1 MSGIVSEHPSD
12 AMLLSYGNGKL
23 DETIADAVGAHV
35 DSCPECLA
43 KVARL
48 GSDSFVGKVRRAQ
61 GQESDRETYLN
72 QTEGAAPATDGP
84 PAELA
89 GLIDYQIVRRL
100 DAGGMGVIYL
110 ARNILMDRDEVLKVM
125 GVKLIERPGA
135 MERFQGEIRVAARM
149 RHPNIVTAYRAF
161 RSGNLLIFA
170 MEYVEGTDLAKIVKG
185 RMASGKGPLPV
196 SNSCY
201 YIHQAALALQHADE
215 QGTVHR
221 DIKPANLMLA
231 QKEGLPIIKVLDFGL
246 SKATFENTVLE
257 PERPTKNLLVH
268 TDGGLTIV
276 GQMLGTPE
284 YVAPE
289 QIADAQSADI
299 RADIYSLGCTL
310 YFLLTGRP
318 PFRASTLWDMLDAH
332 KSGSAEH
339 LNLLRSDVPAD
350 LAALVAK
357 MMAKEPA
364 RRFQTPAEVASALER
379 FFKKQA
385 EPVVAP
391 APVVE
396 PVPEPAP
403 ADLTRVVSEEP
414 KADERPPE
422 PPPASVI
429 PPRRRPWRWVAA
441 GVSSMIVGAA
451 VLALVMI
458 RPNPKPKPVK
468 EPTKRVQPPPPGP
481 IEETPEYATWLLSMT
496 LDLPAPMPFE
506 EEPNPLE
513 PDEMPPVVV
522 RPSSLGLDVDRA
534 IRDGVRYLKQQQR
547 ADGSWE
553 DASQYARTGTT
564 SLVTLALLSA
574 GEKLDSPAVRKAI
587 AFLRRFGPDQLRST
601 YAIALQ
607 TMVFGAAEPE
617 RDTLRIA
624 DNVKWLES
632 AQIKKR
638 PNRNWWGMWT
648 YTEVQQGG
656 DHSNSQH
663 ALLGL
668 NAAAEAGIPVEP
680 QVWAWARDY
689 WETAQRKDGG
699 WGYRVEDRLSTSS
712 MTCAGISSLVIAN
725 QWSRRERT
733 ESLQGDQIRHCGEAL
748 PDTRL
753 QRGIDWLATNLS
765 VGQNFPVGQQWK
777 LYYLYGLE
785 RAGRL
790 AGVRF
795 FGKHDW
801 YPKGALELVRTQDRL
816 SGSWRGTS
824 ENQVVA
830 TSFALLFLSKGRM
843 PILIHKLRHDPKND
857 WNNDPDDVRNLVDI
871 VARDRKTPLT
881 WRIIDPSFGTLVD
894 LLQAPIVF
902 LNGHRPP
909 EFNSQAK
916 EQLRLY
922 VDQGGTILA
931 DACCGN
937 LSFDTGFR
945 QLMREVLPEDKL
957 HPLPEDHPV
966 WRAKHLLTADVYPL
980 WGIDRE
986 GRTAVIYSLK
996 DLSCY
1001 WNQHKRNP
1009 TSSAVILA
1017 SKLGQN
1023 IVEYAT
1029 RGETPLD
1036 PLMEREVKQLD
1047 PRFVEGHR
1055 PPAKTEQTRELK
1067 TPP

>member
-1 MSGIVSEHPSD
+1 MGEPMSEHPSD
-12 AMLLSYGNGKL
+12 AVLLSYGNGKL
-23 DETIADAVGAHV
+23 DETIADAIGAHV

-48 GSDSFVGKVRRAQ
+48 ASDSFVGKVRRAQ
-61 GQESDRETYLN
+61 GQEFGQETHLN
-72 QTEGAAPATDGP
+72 QTDGAP
-84 PAELA
+84 PAAESPPPELA
-89 GLIDYQIVRRL
+89 RLLDYQILRRL

-125 GVKLIERPGA
+125 GAKLIERPGA
-135 MERFQGEIRVAARM
+135 LERFQSEIRVAARM

-185 RMASGKGPLPV
+185 RMAGGKGPLPV

-201 YIHQAALALQHADE
+201 YIQQAALALQHAHE

-246 SKATFENTVLE
+246 SKATFENTALE
-257 PERPTKNLLVH
+257 PERPTQNLLVH

-318 PFRASTLWDMLDAH
+318 PFRASTLWDMLEAH
-332 KSGSAEH
+332 KAGSAEH
-339 LNLLRSDVPAD
+339 LSLLRSDVPAD

-364 RRFQTPAEVASALER
+364 RRFETPAEVASALEK

-385 EPVVAP
+385 EPAP
-391 APVVE
+391 APALVVE
-396 PVPEPAP
+396 RVPEPAP
-403 ADLTRVVSEEP
+403 ADTTEVVSEEP
-414 KADERPPE
+414 KSEELPPQ
-422 PPPASVI
+422 PQPAPVI
-429 PPRRRPWRWVAA
+429 PPRRRPWKWVAA
-441 GVSSMIVGAA
+441 AVGSVMVGAA
-451 VLALVMI
+451 ALALVMSH
-458 RPNPKPKPVK
+458 PTEKPAPVL
-468 EPTKRVQPPPPGP
+468 VAPPPPDP
-481 IEETPEYATWLLSMT
+481 SPVPDLEESDEWYLWRLSM
-496 LDLPAPMPFE
+496 LLELPVPMPFE

-513 PDEMPPVVV
+513 PDEMPPVFV
-522 RPSSLGLDVDRA
+522 RPSSFGLDVDRA
-534 IRDGVRYLKQQQR
+534 IREGVRFLKGEQL

-553 DASQYARTGTT
+553 DANKTARTGTT
-564 SLVTLALLSA
+564 SLVVLALLSA
-574 GEKLDSPAVRKAI
+574 GEKPDSPAVRKALE
-587 AFLRRFGPDQLRST
+587 FLRRFGPDQLRNT

-607 TMVFGAAEPE
+607 TMVFAAAEPE

-624 DNVKWLES
+624 ANAKWLES

-638 PNRNWWGMWT
+638 PNRNWWGFWT

-656 DHSNSQH
+656 DNSNSQY

-668 NAAAEAGIPVEP
+668 NAAAEAGIPPEP

-699 WGYRVEDRLSTSS
+699 WGYHANDPLSTSS

-733 ESLQGDQIRHCGEAL
+733 ESLHGSLIARCGEAL
-748 PDTRL
+748 ADRPL
-753 QRGIDWLATNLS
+753 QRGIDWLAANFHID
-765 VGQNFPVGQQWK
+765 QNWPMGQQWK
-777 LYYLYGLE
+777 FYYIYGLE

-795 FGKHDW
+795 FGRHDW
-801 YPKGALELVRTQDRL
+801 YRLGAEDLVRTQDRL
-816 SGSWRGTS
+816 SGFWRGVS
-824 ENQVVA
+824 ENPIVA
-830 TSFALLFLSKGRM
+830 TSFALLFLSKGRT
-843 PILIHKLRHDPKND
+843 PILMYKLRHGPAGD
-857 WNNDPDDVRNLVDI
+857 WSNDPDDVRNLVEI

-881 WRIIDPSFGTLVD
+881 WRVADPAFATLVD
-894 LLQAPIVF
+894 LRQAPIVF

-909 EFNSQAK
+909 DLSSEAK

-931 DACCGN
+931 DACCGS
-937 LSFDTGFR
+937 SFFDAGFK
-945 QLMREVLPEDKL
+945 QLMREVFARDTLR
-957 HPLPEDHPV
+957 PLPEEHPV
-966 WRAKHLLTADVYPL
+966 WRAKHVLNPDVHPL
-980 WGIDRE
+980 WGIERE
-986 GRTAVIYSLK
+986 GRTIVIYSPK

-1001 WNQHKRNP
+1001 WNQYKRNS

-1023 IVEYAT
+1023 VVDYAT
-1029 RGETPLD
+1029 GGQNPLD
-1036 PLMEREVKQLD
+1036 PLVEREVKQYD

-1067 TPP
+1067 SPP